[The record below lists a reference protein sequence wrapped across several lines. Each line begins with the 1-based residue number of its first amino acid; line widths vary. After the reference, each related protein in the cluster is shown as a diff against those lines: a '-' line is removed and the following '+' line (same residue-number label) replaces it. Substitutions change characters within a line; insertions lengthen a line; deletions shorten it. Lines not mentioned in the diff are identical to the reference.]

1 MWLRWHKQIE
11 LMLLMMVLLILG
23 TAYFSRLTPEER
35 RLIELEAGLEQLY
48 LLETAHFA
56 EHKRYFDPTDPAEG
70 LDWRWMDDYEWEV
83 RVTTEGF
90 WLVVRADL
98 DGDGQVGAWAIDD
111 ESPQVW
117 SLTDD

>member
-1 MWLRWHKQIE
+1 MWVRWHRQLE
-11 LMLLMMVLLILG
+11 LLFVVVALLILG

-48 LLETAHFA
+48 LLEVAHYA
-56 EHKRYFDPTDPAEG
+56 KHQRYFDPVDLIEG
-70 LDWRWMDDYEWEV
+70 LDWRWMDGYEWEA
-83 RVTTEGF
+83 RVSTEEF

-98 DGDGQVGAWAIDD
+98 DGDGQVGAWAIAD
-111 ESPQVW
+111 ESSQVR

>member
-1 MWLRWHKQIE
+1 MWVRWHRQFE
-11 LMLLMMVLLILG
+11 LALLMMALLILG
-23 TAYFSRLTPEER
+23 TVHFSRLTPEER

-48 LLETAHFA
+48 LLEVAHFA
-56 EHKRYFDPTDPAEG
+56 KHKRYFDPTDPTEG
-70 LDWRWMDDYEWEV
+70 LDWRWLDDYEWEA
-83 RVTTEGF
+83 RVSGDGF

-111 ESPQVW
+111 ESSQVR